1 MSLPETVTAHLEG
14 EEPVAEVDL
23 GGEDRLLVTPTR
35 TLVYR
40 AEGLLSDETVEEFPH
55 DAERITLSTSRR
67 KAKLT
72 LDYGLDGEETLAV
85 PKGKFDEVL
94 HPLLA
99 GVLDANGITDAGE
112 TVKRTFRFSEL
123 TLIVTSK
130 RVVKHIGQ
138 AVWDE
143 EFEEYPFE
151 HVTDLD
157 FEPGNVAT
165 SVVLTHDGRQERF
178 KAPNDDARAVEA
190 AITDALLSYH
200 DVQSVEELRAKYADE
215 NEPEAEAEANSPF
228 GDGPDLFDE
237 GETPVA
243 DAEPEGSA
251 PPEPESE
258 PESESEPDAVDESD
272 DDTDRIIEQ
281 VEAATADTEP
291 TDPGADDADDAGDA
305 PADPEVGDLAA
316 EIDELRGVIEQQQA
330 ELERQNDLIE
340 QLIEELRQGR

>member
-1 MSLPETVTAHLEG
+1 MTLPETVTDHLDG

-40 AEGLLSDETVEEFPH
+40 AEGLLSDETVEAYPH
-55 DAERITLSTSRR
+55 DAERITLTTSRR

-72 LDYGLDGEETLAV
+72 LDYGLDGEQTLSV
-85 PKGKFDEVL
+85 PKAKIDEVL

-99 GVLDANGITDAGE
+99 GVLDANGITDPGE

-123 TLIVTSK
+123 TLIVTSE

-138 AVWDE
+138 ALWDE
-143 EFEEYPFE
+143 EFEEYPFAN
-151 HVTDLD
+151 VTDLA

-200 DVQSVEELRAKYADE
+200 DVRDLDELRAETADE
-215 NEPEAEAEANSPF
+215 EVDDADSEASEDSPF
-228 GDGPDLFDE
+228 GEGPELF
-237 GETPVA
+237 GE
-243 DAEPEGSA
+243 EESA
-251 PPEPESE
+251 PTETAPDQQ
-258 PESESEPDAVDESD
+258 SEPDAASD
-272 DDTDRIIEQ
+272 SDSDTDRLIRQ
-281 VEAATADTEP
+281 VEEATNDGPADEP
-291 TDPGADDADDAGDA
+291 THADVGSAGGEHPDTA
-305 PADPEVGDLAA
+305 DLAA
-316 EIDELRGVIEQQQA
+316 EIDDLRDAVENQRA

>member
-1 MSLPETVTAHLEG
+1 MTLPETVTDHLDG
-14 EEPVAEVDL
+14 EEPVAEVEL

-40 AEGLLSDETVEEFPH
+40 AEGLLSDETVETFPH
-55 DAERITLSTSRR
+55 DAERITLTTSRR
-67 KAKLT
+67 KAKFT
-72 LDYGLDGEETLAV
+72 LDYGLDGEETLSI
-85 PKGKFDEVL
+85 PKAKTDEVL

-99 GVLDANGITDAGE
+99 GVLDANGITGAGE

-123 TLIVTSK
+123 TLIVTDE

-143 EFEEYPFE
+143 EYEEYAFE
-151 HVTDLD
+151 DVTDLE

-178 KAPNDDARAVEA
+178 KAPNEDARAVEA

-200 DVQSVEELRAKYADE
+200 DVRDVDELRAETTDDEVDDADS
-215 NEPEAEAEANSPF
+215 EARDDSPF
-228 GDGPDLFDE
+228 GDGPDLFSGDE
-237 GETPVA
+237 
-243 DAEPEGSA
+243 
-251 PPEPESE
+251 
-258 PESESEPDAVDESD
+258 
-272 DDTDRIIEQ
+272 
-281 VEAATADTEP
+281 EAATEPDEQSASDDTTDRLIQQVEEATTDEEPVGEGSTGPDTET
-291 TDPGADDADDAGDA
+291 TDDSPDTAA
-305 PADPEVGDLAA
+305 LAA
-316 EIDELRGVIEQQQA
+316 EIDELREVVDRQQS

>member
-1 MSLPETVTAHLEG
+1 MTLPETVTDHLDG

-40 AEGLLSDETVEEFPH
+40 AEGLLSDETVEEYPH
-55 DAERITLSTSRR
+55 DAERITLTTSRR

-72 LDYGLDGEETLAV
+72 LDYGLDGEETLSI
-85 PKGKFDEVL
+85 PKAKIDEVL

-99 GVLDANGITDAGE
+99 GVLDANGITAPGE

-123 TLIVTSK
+123 TLIVTDE

-151 HVTDLD
+151 NVTDLE

-178 KAPNDDARAVEA
+178 KAPNEDARAVEA

-200 DVQSVEELRAKYADE
+200 DVREIDELRARTADE
-215 NEPEAEAEANSPF
+215 DVDEPAIETEEDSPF
-228 GDGPDLFDE
+228 GDGPDLFGEDE
-237 GETPVA
+237 AP
-243 DAEPEGSA
+243 EPEG
-251 PPEPESE
+251 EEEST
-258 PESESEPDAVDESD
+258 ADEA
-272 DDTDRIIEQ
+272 TDQLIQQ
-281 VEAATADTEP
+281 VEEATADEP
-291 TDPGADDADDAGDA
+291 TSTDVEPAGDA
-305 PADPEVGDLAA
+305 PDTAELAA
-316 EIDELRGVIEQQQA
+316 EIDELRNAVERQQA
-330 ELERQNDLIE
+330 ELERQNDLVE

>member
-1 MSLPETVTAHLEG
+1 MSLPETVTAHLED
-14 EEPVAEVDL
+14 EAPVAEVDL

-72 LDYGLDGEETLAV
+72 LDYGLDGEETLSV
-85 PKGKFDEVL
+85 PKGKFDAVL

-200 DVQSVEELRAKYADE
+200 DVRDIDELRAKYADE
-215 NEPEAEAEANSPF
+215 NAADADTDGDSPF

-237 GETPVA
+237 GETPVP
-243 DAEPEGSA
+243 DAEPESS
-251 PPEPESE
+251 PESE
-258 PESESEPDAVDESD
+258 PGPAAPDQSNDG
-272 DDTDRIIEQ
+272 TDRLIEQ
-281 VEAATADTEP
+281 VEAATADTESGDRD
-291 TDPGADDADDAGDA
+291 TDDAAAEPDVA
-305 PADPEVGDLAA
+305 DLAA
-316 EIDELRGVIEQQQA
+316 EIDDLRGVIEQQQT

>member
-1 MSLPETVTAHLEG
+1 MTLPETLTQYLDG
-14 EEPVAEVDL
+14 EEPVAEVTL
-23 GGEDRLLVTPTR
+23 GGDDRLVVTPTR

-40 AEGLLSDETVEEFPH
+40 AEGLLSDETVEEFAH
-55 DAERITLSTSRR
+55 DAERISLSTGRR

-72 LDYGLDGEETLAV
+72 IDYGLDGEETLAL
-85 PKGKFDEVL
+85 PKDKLDAVL

-99 GVLDANGITDAGE
+99 GVLDAHGITDPGE

-123 TLIVTSK
+123 TLIVTDR

-143 EFEEYPFE
+143 EHEEYAFE
-151 HVTDLD
+151 NVTDLE

-178 KAPNDDARAVEA
+178 KAPNDEARAVEA

-200 DVQSVEELRAKYADE
+200 DVRDVAELRAQTEADE
-215 NEPEAEAEANSPF
+215 EADAESTESNSPF
-228 GDGPDLFDE
+228 GEGPDLFGDT
-237 GETPVA
+237 GTDA
-243 DAEPEGSA
+243 DDGDASDDAEA
-251 PPEPESE
+251 P
-258 PESESEPDAVDESD
+258 SD
-272 DDTDRIIEQ
+272 GTANNTTDRIIEQ
-281 VEAATADTEP
+281 VAQEASRATDTSAADAETAATA
-291 TDPGADDADDAGDA
+291 TDPGID
-305 PADPEVGDLAA
+305 DLAA
-316 EIDELRGVIEQQQA
+316 EIDDLRSVIETQQA

>member
-1 MSLPETVTAHLEG
+1 MTLPETVTDHLDG

-40 AEGLLSDETVEEFPH
+40 AEGLLSEETVEEYPH
-55 DAERITLSTSRR
+55 DAERITLTTSRR

-72 LDYGLDGEETLAV
+72 LDYGLDGEETLSI
-85 PKGKFDEVL
+85 PKAKIDEVL

-99 GVLDANGITDAGE
+99 GVLDANGITAPGE

-123 TLIVTSK
+123 TLIVTDE

-151 HVTDLD
+151 DVTDLE

-178 KAPNDDARAVEA
+178 KAPNEDARAVEA

-200 DVQSVEELRAKYADE
+200 DVRDIDELRAQTADE
-215 NEPEAEAEANSPF
+215 EVDEPATETEEDSPF
-228 GDGPDLFDE
+228 GDGPDLFGEDE
-237 GETPVA
+237 E
-243 DAEPEGSA
+243 
-251 PPEPESE
+251 PEPEVE
-258 PESESEPDAVDESD
+258 EESTADEA
-272 DDTDRIIEQ
+272 TDQLIQQ
-281 VEAATADTEP
+281 VEEATADEEP
-291 TDPGADDADDAGDA
+291 TDDEPTSTDVDAAGDA
-305 PADPEVGDLAA
+305 PDTAELAA
-316 EIDELRGVIEQQQA
+316 EIDDLRDAVEHQQA

>member
-1 MSLPETVTAHLEG
+1 MSLPETLTEHLEG
-14 EEPVAEVDL
+14 EEPVAEVTL
-23 GGEDRLLVTPTR
+23 GGDDRLVVTATR

-72 LDYGLDGEETLAV
+72 LDYGLDGEETLSI
-85 PKGKFDEVL
+85 PKGKLDDVL

-99 GVLDANGITDAGE
+99 GVLDASGITEAGE

-123 TLIVTSK
+123 TLVVTDR

-143 EFEEYPFE
+143 EFEEYAFE
-151 HVTDLD
+151 TVTDLD
-157 FEPGNVAT
+157 FESGNVAT
-165 SVVLTHDGRQERF
+165 SVVLTHDDRQERF
-178 KAPNDDARAVEA
+178 KAPNDEARAVEA

-200 DVQSVEELRAKYADE
+200 ELQSIEELRAIHADDDAVDGE
-215 NEPEAEAEANSPF
+215 SATATDSPF
-228 GDGPDLFDE
+228 GDGPELFGEDE
-237 GETPVA
+237 VGATSEEE
-243 DAEPEGSA
+243 DSA
-251 PPEPESE
+251 TEA
-258 PESESEPDAVDESD
+258 SESAA
-272 DDTDRIIEQ
+272 TDRIIEQ
-281 VEAATADTEP
+281 VTEEPPRSNEQSKPSESETEP
-291 TDPGADDADDAGDA
+291 EDVDIA
-305 PADPEVGDLAA
+305 DLAG
-316 EIDELRGVIEQQQA
+316 EIEDLRTVIETQQA

>member
-1 MSLPETVTAHLEG
+1 MSLPETVTAHLDG

-40 AEGLLSDETVEEFPH
+40 AEGLLSDETVEAYPH
-55 DAERITLSTSRR
+55 DAERITLTTSRR

-72 LDYGLDGEETLAV
+72 LDYGLDGDESLSL
-85 PKGKFDEVL
+85 PKAKVDEVL

-99 GVLDANGITDAGE
+99 GVLDANGITDPGE

-123 TLIVTSK
+123 TLIVTDK

-143 EFEEYPFE
+143 EHEEYEFE
-151 HVTDLD
+151 NVTDLQ

-190 AITDALLSYH
+190 AITDGLLSYH
-200 DVQSVEELRAKYADE
+200 DVREIEELRKQSADE
-215 NEPEAEAEANSPF
+215 ATAADDGGSDDDADSPF
-228 GDGPDLFDE
+228 GDGPELFGEDE
-237 GETPVA
+237 VPEA
-243 DAEPEGSA
+243 DTEPE
-251 PPEPESE
+251 PQQEPETDRN
-258 PESESEPDAVDESD
+258 DA
-272 DDTDRIIEQ
+272 TDRIIEE
-281 VEAATADTEP
+281 VAEETAATNEA
-291 TDPGADDADDAGDA
+291 TDSDSSETAEYPQIA
-305 PADPEVGDLAA
+305 ELTA
-316 EIDELRGVIEQQQA
+316 EIDDLREVIEKQQA
-330 ELERQNDLIE
+330 ELERQSDLIE

>member
-1 MSLPETVTAHLEG
+1 MSLPETVTAHLES

-72 LDYGLDGEETLAV
+72 LDYGLDGEETLSV
-85 PKGKFDEVL
+85 PKGKFDAVL

-99 GVLDANGITDAGE
+99 GVLDANGTTDAGE

-157 FEPGNVAT
+157 FESGNVAT

-200 DVQSVEELRAKYADE
+200 DVRDIDELRAKYADE
-215 NEPEAEAEANSPF
+215 NAADADTNGDSPF

-237 GETPVA
+237 GETPVP
-243 DAEPEGSA
+243 DAEPESS
-251 PPEPESE
+251 PESE
-258 PESESEPDAVDESD
+258 PDPAAPDQSD
-272 DDTDRIIEQ
+272 DGTDRLIEQ

-291 TDPGADDADDAGDA
+291 GDPDTDDAAAEPDIA
-305 PADPEVGDLAA
+305 DLAA
-316 EIDELRGVIEQQQA
+316 EIDDLRDVIEQQQT

>member
-1 MSLPETVTAHLEG
+1 MSLPETVTAHLDG

-40 AEGLLSDETVEEFPH
+40 AEGLLSDETVEEYPH
-55 DAERITLSTSRR
+55 DAERITLTTSRR

-72 LDYGLDGEETLAV
+72 LDYGLDGEETLSL
-85 PKGKFDEVL
+85 PKAKIDEVL

-99 GVLDANGITDAGE
+99 GVLDANGITDPGE

-123 TLIVTSK
+123 TLIVTDK

-143 EFEEYPFE
+143 EHEEYDFAD
-151 HVTDLD
+151 VTDLE

-200 DVQSVEELRAKYADE
+200 DVREIDELRAQSADE
-215 NEPEAEAEANSPF
+215 ATAQDDDTDPEEDSPF
-228 GDGPDLFDE
+228 GDGPELF
-237 GETPVA
+237 GEEEPA
-243 DAEPEGSA
+243 DAEPQ
-251 PPEPESE
+251 SE
-258 PESESEPDAVDESD
+258 PEPDTETGRNDATE
-272 DDTDRIIEQ
+272 RIIEE
-281 VEAATADTEP
+281 VADEAAAANETTNDDGIESTE
-291 TDPGADDADDAGDA
+291 DPQIA
-305 PADPEVGDLAA
+305 ELTA
-316 EIDELRGVIEQQQA
+316 EIDDIREVVERQQA
-330 ELERQNDLIE
+330 ELERQSDLIE

>member
-1 MSLPETVTAHLEG
+1 MSLPETLADRLDG
-14 EEPVAEVDL
+14 EEPVAEVAL
-23 GGEDRLLVTPTR
+23 GGDDRLVVTPTR
-35 TLVYR
+35 TLAYR
-40 AEGLLSDETVEEFPH
+40 AEGLLSDETVEEYPH
-55 DAERITLSTSRR
+55 DAERITLTTSRR

-72 LDYGLDGEETLAV
+72 LDYGLDGEQTLTV
-85 PKGKFDEVL
+85 PKSALDDVL

-99 GVLDANGITDAGE
+99 GVLDAHGITDPGE
-112 TVKRTFRFSEL
+112 IVKRTFRFSEL

-143 EFEEYPFE
+143 EYEEYAFE
-151 HVTDLD
+151 NVTDLA

-200 DVQSVEELRAKYADE
+200 DVRDLDELRELTADE
-215 NEPEAEAEANSPF
+215 AEPAEEAADDASSPF
-228 GDGPDLFDE
+228 GEGPDLFGNDE
-237 GETPVA
+237 AET
-243 DAEPEGSA
+243 E
-251 PPEPESE
+251 ESSTE
-258 PESESEPDAVDESD
+258 TES
-272 DDTDRIIEQ
+272 TDRIIEQ
-281 VEAATADTEP
+281 VTQESSRTTDEPSTTP
-291 TDPGADDADDAGDA
+291 TDDQPDVA
-305 PADPEVGDLAA
+305 DLAA
-316 EIDELRGVIEQQQA
+316 EIDDLRGVIEAQQT

>member
-1 MSLPETVTAHLEG
+1 MTLPETVTDHLDG

-55 DAERITLSTSRR
+55 DAERVTLTTSRR

-72 LDYGLDGEETLAV
+72 LDYGLDGEETLSL
-85 PKGKFDEVL
+85 PKAKIDEVL
-94 HPLLA
+94 HPVLA
-99 GVLDANGITDAGE
+99 GVLDANGITDPGE

-123 TLIVTSK
+123 TLIVTDE

-138 AVWDE
+138 ALWDE
-143 EFEEYPFE
+143 EYEEYPFE
-151 HVTDLD
+151 NVTDLA

-178 KAPNDDARAVEA
+178 KAPNEDARAVEA

-200 DVQSVEELRAKYADE
+200 DVRDLDELRAEHADE
-215 NEPEAEAEANSPF
+215 EVDDADSEAGEDSPF
-228 GDGPDLFDE
+228 GEGPELF
-237 GETPVA
+237 GE
-243 DAEPEGSA
+243 E
-251 PPEPESE
+251 ES
-258 PESESEPDAVDESD
+258 
-272 DDTDRIIEQ
+272 I
-281 VEAATADTEP
+281 ATDTEP
-291 TDPGADDADDAGDA
+291 DEQSESDAASDSEDDTRDQLIRQVEEATDDEPADDSTDADHGST
-305 PADPEVGDLAA
+305 ADGTPDTADLAA
-316 EIDELRGVIEQQQA
+316 EIDDLRDAVENQQA

>member
-1 MSLPETVTAHLEG
+1 MTLPETVTDHLDG

-40 AEGLLSDETVEEFPH
+40 AEGLLSDEAVEEFPH
-55 DAERITLSTSRR
+55 EAERITLTTSRR

-72 LDYGLDGEETLAV
+72 LDYGLDGEETLSI
-85 PKGKFDEVL
+85 PKAKIDEVL

-99 GVLDANGITDAGE
+99 GVLDANGITDPGE

-123 TLIVTSK
+123 TLIVTDK

-138 AVWDE
+138 ALWDE

-151 HVTDLD
+151 DVTDLA

-200 DVQSVEELRAKYADE
+200 DVRDLDELRAETADE
-215 NEPEAEAEANSPF
+215 EVDDADSESRQDSPF
-228 GDGPDLFDE
+228 GEGPELFGEDE
-237 GETPVA
+237 
-243 DAEPEGSA
+243 EPEPDVEEEST
-251 PPEPESE
+251 PEES
-258 PESESEPDAVDESD
+258 
-272 DDTDRIIEQ
+272 TDQLIQQ
-281 VEAATADTEP
+281 VEEATGDEEP
-291 TDPGADDADDAGDA
+291 TENEATSSGVEPAGDA
-305 PADPEVGDLAA
+305 PDTAALAA
-316 EIDELRGVIEQQQA
+316 EIEELRDAVERQEA

>member
-72 LDYGLDGEETLAV
+72 LDYGLDGEETLSV
-85 PKGKFDEVL
+85 PKGKFGEVL

-151 HVTDLD
+151 NVTDLD

-165 SVVLTHDGRQERF
+165 SVVLTHGGRQERF
-178 KAPNDDARAVEA
+178 KAPNEDARAVEA

-200 DVQSVEELRAKYADE
+200 DVRDIDELRAKYADE
-215 NEPEAEAEANSPF
+215 NAADADTAGESPF

-237 GETPVA
+237 GETPVP

-251 PPEPESE
+251 EQEQAPEE
-258 PESESEPDAVDESD
+258 PAPTD
-272 DDTDRIIEQ
+272 DDTDGLIEQ
-281 VEAATADTEP
+281 VEAATADAEP
-291 TDPGADDADDAGDA
+291 TDLDTDVET
-305 PADPEVGDLAA
+305 DPDVGDLAA
-316 EIDELRGVIEQQQA
+316 EIDDLRGVIEQQQA

>member
-1 MSLPETVTAHLEG
+1 MSLPETVTAYLED
-14 EEPVAEVDL
+14 EEPVADVDL

-40 AEGLLSDETVEEFPH
+40 AEGLLSDETVEEYPH
-55 DAERITLSTSRR
+55 DAERISLTTSRR

-72 LDYGLDGEETLAV
+72 LDYGLDGEETLSI
-85 PKGKFDEVL
+85 PKAKIDEVL

-99 GVLDANGITDAGE
+99 GVLDANGITDPGE

-123 TLIVTSK
+123 TLIVTDK

-143 EFEEYPFE
+143 ELEEYDFAD
-151 HVTDLD
+151 VTDLE

-178 KAPNDDARAVEA
+178 KAPNNDARAVEA

-200 DVQSVEELRAKYADE
+200 DVREIEELREQSTDEGTAADDGGTD
-215 NEPEAEAEANSPF
+215 AADDSPF
-228 GDGPDLFDE
+228 GDGPELFGEDE
-237 GETPVA
+237 VPETET
-243 DAEPEGSA
+243 EPE
-251 PPEPESE
+251 PQPEPETGRN
-258 PESESEPDAVDESD
+258 DA
-272 DDTDRIIEQ
+272 TDRIIEE
-281 VEAATADTEP
+281 VADEAAATNGSSDEDGTEP
-291 TDPGADDADDAGDA
+291 ATDTQIAELTA
-305 PADPEVGDLAA
+305 EVEDLR
-316 EIDELRGVIEQQQA
+316 ETVEHQQA
-330 ELERQNDLIE
+330 ELERQSDLIE

>member
-1 MSLPETVTAHLEG
+1 MTLPETVTDHLDG

-40 AEGLLSDETVEEFPH
+40 AEGLLSDETVEAYPH
-55 DAERITLSTSRR
+55 DAERITLTTSRR

-72 LDYGLDGEETLAV
+72 LDYGLDGEETLSV
-85 PKGKFDEVL
+85 PKAKIDEVL

-99 GVLDANGITDAGE
+99 GVLDANGITDPGE

-123 TLIVTSK
+123 TLIVADE

-138 AVWDE
+138 ALWDE

-151 HVTDLD
+151 NVTDLA

-200 DVQSVEELRAKYADE
+200 DVRDLDELRAETADE
-215 NEPEAEAEANSPF
+215 EVDDADSEAGEDSPF
-228 GDGPDLFDE
+228 GEGPELFGEEESVATETDPDDQSEDGVSD
-237 GETPVA
+237 
-243 DAEPEGSA
+243 
-251 PPEPESE
+251 
-258 PESESEPDAVDESD
+258 SD
-272 DDTDRIIEQ
+272 DDTDQLIRQ
-281 VEAATADTEP
+281 VEEATDDEPAEGPTHADVGS
-291 TDPGADDADDAGDA
+291 PGDETPDTAN
-305 PADPEVGDLAA
+305 LAA
-316 EIDELRGVIEQQQA
+316 EIDELRDAVESQQA

>member
-1 MSLPETVTAHLEG
+1 MSLPETLTEHLEG
-14 EEPVAEVDL
+14 EEPVAEVSL
-23 GGEDRLLVTPTR
+23 GGDDILVVTASR

-72 LDYGLDGEETLAV
+72 LDYGLDGEETLSI
-85 PKGKFDEVL
+85 PKGKLDDVL

-99 GVLDANGITDAGE
+99 GVLDASGITDAGE

-123 TLIVTSK
+123 TLVITDR

-143 EFEEYPFE
+143 EFEEYAFE
-151 HVTDLD
+151 NVTDLD

-165 SVVLTHDGRQERF
+165 SVVLTHGGRQERF
-178 KAPNDDARAVEA
+178 KAPNDEARAVEA

-200 DVQSVEELRAKYADE
+200 EVQSVEELRAAHADE
-215 NEPEAEAEANSPF
+215 DADAADAAADTDSPF
-228 GDGPDLFDE
+228 GDGPELFGEDE
-237 GETPVA
+237 VDTTTE
-243 DAEPEGSA
+243 EE
-251 PPEPESE
+251 ESTTE
-258 PESESEPDAVDESD
+258 ASESTA
-272 DDTDRIIEQ
+272 TDRIIEQ
-281 VEAATADTEP
+281 VTEEAPRSTEEP
-291 TDPGADDADDAGDA
+291 TT
-305 PADPEVGDLAA
+305 PESEPDGEEPDVSDLAA
-316 EIDELRGVIEQQQA
+316 EIDDLRAVIETQQA